1 MPESSDVT
9 KLGTFSFDR
18 DLRFTWLDDG
28 DATDLLGQSIWTI
41 IGGPWRQALYRAL
54 KSIARGHASVDETVI
69 VADRKVTAHLSRTD
83 AGYEASFTITGMGG
97 TVPTL
102 IAPVA
107 QETIHIA
114 TPPEGDDFF
123 VRAADLLCVLTV
135 PAGRLKRINPAWER
149 ALGFPVAALEGKRL
163 EDLIHLDDQQEV
175 AAALSMPTSDPS
187 PRRFTCRL
195 KSASGELRYLQW
207 SAAVGQNGGE
217 LYAAARDVTEH
228 RVAEAAIRRQIYR
241 DPLTQLHNRRFLEDQ
256 LGEALAAGND
266 SPLALLFIDLDRFKP
281 INDALGHDVG
291 DQVLQVVARRLEQT
305 LRAEDVVARL
315 GGDEFVALLPRIAAL
330 GDAALV
336 AQKLLEA
343 LQQPCH
349 IAGQDLVLSASIGI
363 SIAPLHG
370 REPLTLMK
378 LADAAMYQA
387 KRDGRGGYAVYQPEA
402 DDSGVDPLL
411 RLQLESRLGQAVE
424 RNELRLHYQPQI
436 DATTGAVMGFEAL
449 LRWQPDGMGIV
460 PAGAFLPVAEE
471 MGLLVS
477 MGEWAID
484 EACRQ
489 ASEWS
494 GAMDGLQ
501 MSINLSA
508 RQLNDPQL
516 ADKVER
522 ALRESNL
529 DPANV
534 ELELTET
541 VLARGGD
548 QMRETLGRLHDL
560 GVRLCLDDFG
570 TGYANFAYI
579 SNLKL
584 DRLKIDRSL
593 VMNICGNEKDEMVV
607 RAIVGLAHTLGMK
620 VVAEGVETQEQ
631 YDKLVLL
638 GCDILQGFF
647 FSRPLPPAEIPRML
661 PSKS

>member
-1 MPESSDVT
+1 MTESSDVNN
-9 KLGTFSFDR
+9 LGTFTFDR
-18 DLRFTWLDDG
+18 DLRFTWLDDA
-28 DATDLLGQSIWTI
+28 DATDLLGQSIWNV
-41 IGGPWRQALYRAL
+41 IGGPWRQSLYRAL
-54 KSIARGHASVDETVI
+54 KSITRSNAAVEESIT
-69 VADRKVTAHLSRTD
+69 VADRRITAHLARTD
-83 AGYEASFTITGMGG
+83 SGYSARFTISGEAGIL
-97 TVPTL
+97 PASL
-102 IAPVA
+102 SPVTPSA
-107 QETIHIA
+107 IHVVN
-114 TPPEGDDFF
+114 PQNGDDFF
-123 VRAADLLCVLTV
+123 TRAADLLCILTI
-135 PAGRLKRINPAWER
+135 PDGRITRINPAWER
-149 ALGFPVAALEGKRL
+149 ALGIPMHKLEGKRL
-163 EDLIHLDDQQEV
+163 EDLIHIDDQQEV
-175 AAALSMPTSDPS
+175 AAALSVPTTDTS
-187 PRRFTCRL
+187 PRRFTCRV
-195 KSASGELRYLQW
+195 KSVTGELRYLQW
-207 SAAVGQNGGE
+207 SAALGQNQNE

-241 DPLTQLHNRRFLEDQ
+241 DPLTQLHNRRYLEDQ
-256 LGEALAAGND
+256 LAETLAGGSE

-343 LQQPCH
+343 LQQPCY

-363 SIAPLHG
+363 SISPLHG

-387 KRDGRGGYAVYQPEA
+387 KRDGRGGFAIYQPDASET
-402 DDSGVDPLL
+402 SIDPLL
-411 RLQLESRLGQAVE
+411 RLQLESRLGHAVE

-436 DATTGAVMGFEAL
+436 DALTGAVMGFEAL
-449 LRWQPDGMGIV
+449 LRWQPDGMGLV
-460 PAGAFLPVAEE
+460 PAGDFLPVAEE

-494 GAMDGLQ
+494 SAMDGLQ

-508 RQLNDPQL
+508 RQLNDPHL
-516 ADKVER
+516 ADKVAR
-522 ALRESNL
+522 ALKASNL

-541 VLARGGD
+541 VLARGGE
-548 QMRETLGRLHDL
+548 QMRETLARLHDL

-593 VMNICGNEKDEMVV
+593 VMNIVENEKDEVVV

-620 VVAEGVETQEQ
+620 VVAEGVETQAQ
-631 YDKLVLL
+631 YTKLVGL
-638 GCDILQGFF
+638 GCDILQGYF
-647 FSRPLPPAEIPRML
+647 FSRPLPPGEIPKML
-661 PSKS
+661 PARA